1 MILDKIVEYT
11 KNRVENLKTI
21 LSFEDIKSKAYSNSI
36 NSNFLFEQELKKK
49 GISFICE
56 IKRASPSKGIISE
69 NISCVQIAKEYEE
82 SGVNAISVVTEP
94 EFFLGKDE
102 YIKDISKNVTIP
114 ILRKDFIVDS
124 YQIYESKVLGASAI
138 LFISSI
144 LSEKTLKEYIKIA
157 HNLGLSAL
165 VETHNEDEILKSIK
179 AGARII
185 GVNNRDLKNFEV
197 DINTSIRLRKF
208 VPDNILF
215 VSESGIKDY
224 EDIKMLSENSVDAVL
239 IGEALM
245 ISNDKRRKLA
255 ILRGDTVG

>member
-11 KNRVENLKTI
+11 KNRVENLKTM
-21 LSFEDIKSKAYSNSI
+21 LSFEEINSKAYSNSI

-56 IKRASPSKGIISE
+56 IKRASPSKGIILE
-69 NISCVQIAKEYEE
+69 NISCVQIAKEYEQ
-82 SGVNAISVVTEP
+82 SGANAISVVTEP
-94 EFFLGKDE
+94 KFFLGRDE
-102 YIKDISKNVTIP
+102 YIKDIRKNVTIP
-114 ILRKDFIVDS
+114 ILRKDFIIDS
-124 YQIYESKVLGASAI
+124 FQIYESKILGASAI

-144 LSEKTLKEYIKIA
+144 LSEKTLKEYIGIA

-165 VETHNEDEILKSIK
+165 VETHNEDEILKSIR

-185 GVNNRDLKNFEV
+185 GVNNRDLRNFEV

-255 ILRGDTVG
+255 ILRGDKVG